1 NPLADALHWRRSD
14 FGPLVGDVLALI
26 NAEDRGVLVLL
37 GEPQEPKTTLARIRE
52 QPEPAMG
59 KTGALAQWRR
69 TGAGSQI
76 LADLGLSRLRVL
88 GSARRQVGVAGF
100 GLEIVEYVALPPR

>member
-1 NPLADALHWRRSD
+1 
-14 FGPLVGDVLALI
+14 
-26 NAEDRGVLVLL
+26 VLL
-37 GEPQEPKTTLARIRE
+37 GEPQQPETTLARLRE

-59 KTGALAQWRR
+59 KTGTLAQWRR

-88 GSARRQVGVAGF
+88 GSPRRQVGVAGF
-100 GLEIVEYVALPPR
+100 GLEISEYVALPPR